1 MNKNE
6 KYAKGGTKRIFDRF
20 LSKRGGSRERNGRR
34 KEIKVTS
41 LPWSKATATGA
52 ILDPFGT
59 PFNGAGLVRSSSV
72 GTKWH
77 DDDDD
82 ATA

>member
-1 MNKNE
+1 MKNRE
-6 KYAKGGTKRIFDRF
+6 RRNEENLDQF
-20 LSKRGGSRERNGRR
+20 LSKRVFRERNRR
-34 KEIKVTS
+34 QKEIKVTS
-41 LPWSKATATGA
+41 VLEDSSHGHRR
-52 ILDPFGT
+52 DPGPLWA

>member
-6 KYAKGGTKRIFDRF
+6 KYAKGGTKRIIDSSRKEED
-20 LSKRGGSRERNGRR
+20 LERGNGRR

-41 LPWSKATATGA
+41 LPWSKAAATGA